1 MWKELAEWIR
11 SDEAKAE
18 LKKETLWKQLIAKA
32 FELTTTGCVAMWT
45 DSIGLYLLP
54 EYAVEIC
61 DALCEWSGCDSE
73 LWPSLYSFDIEESI
87 KGDLVSFETG
97 WSYITFNTF

>member
-1 MWKELAEWIR
+1 MWEKLAEWIR

-18 LKKETLWKQLIAKA
+18 LKHETLWKQLIMKA
-32 FELTTTGCVAMWT
+32 FELTKTGCVAMWT

-61 DALCEWSGCDSE
+61 DALCEWSGCNPE
-73 LWPSLYSFDIEESI
+73 LHPFLYSSDIKEDVKE
-87 KGDLVSFETG
+87 DLVSFETG
-97 WSYITFNTF
+97 WSYITFIAF